1 MAIARASE
9 TVEER
14 CRRQAANAQRTATAR
29 ASENTEER
37 CRRQAAD
44 AQRISNSSN
53 ICYESDPLIA
63 IGRMTLEC
71 NFCQVL
77 RWKGESPG
85 MCCSNGKIRLH
96 SLQAPPEHLYTLLTA
111 DYSDAVHFQDN
122 VRKYNACFQ
131 MTSFGSTKEI
141 REAGFMPTFK
151 VQGQVYHRIGSLQP
165 LRNEEPK
172 FLQIYF
178 VGDKD
183 KQIEQRCRNISNTR
197 PSIVS
202 QIQDML
208 HQHNSYVKS
217 FKYAMEKMSPELKVV
232 IYADKTPSGQHERR
246 YNAPE
251 TSEVAIILAG
261 DKQGS
266 GDISLELR
274 SNRMKKI
281 AETHRAYDA
290 LQYPLLFWQGEDGY
304 NFELRQTNPTGEIT
318 TKKISAMDFYA

>member
-1 MAIARASE
+1 MYRLQAANAQRMAISRASE

-14 CRRQAANAQRTATAR
+14 CRRQAADAQRTVTAR
-29 ASENTEER
+29 ASENTDSAF
-37 CRRQAAD
+37 QY
-44 AQRISNSSN
+44 NSN

-71 NFCQVL
+71 NFYQAL
-77 RWKGESPG
+77 IWKGESPG

-96 SLQAPPEHLYTLLTA
+96 SLQAPPESLYTLLTA

-122 VRKYNACFQ
+122 VRKYNVCFQ

-141 REAGFMPTFK
+141 RDAGFMPTFK

-183 KQIEQRCRNISNTR
+183 KQIENRCRNISNTR

-208 HQHNSYVKS
+208 HQHNSYVQS
-217 FKYAMEKMSPELKVV
+217 FKYAMEKNVS
-232 IYADKTPSGQHERR
+232 
-246 YNAPE
+246 
-251 TSEVAIILAG
+251 
-261 DKQGS
+261 
-266 GDISLELR
+266 
-274 SNRMKKI
+274 
-281 AETHRAYDA
+281 
-290 LQYPLLFWQGEDGY
+290 
-304 NFELRQTNPTGEIT
+304 
-318 TKKISAMDFYA
+318 